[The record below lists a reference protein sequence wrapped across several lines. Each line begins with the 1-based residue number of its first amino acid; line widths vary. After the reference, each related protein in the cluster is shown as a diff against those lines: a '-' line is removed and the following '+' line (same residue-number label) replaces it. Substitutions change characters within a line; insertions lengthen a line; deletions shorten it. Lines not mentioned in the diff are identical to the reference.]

1 MFRINASRF
10 YKELNGT
17 NKEENIS
24 PGADETRQRAKQDFA
39 DVEKKENIKITV
51 ESIRKRVSGLS
62 NWKVPL
68 QDGVQRFSFKRMTDL
83 HERLAKH
90 LQACLSNAIV
100 PPWRT
105 KGRIV
110 LIMKDSKKGGVAS
123 NYRPIACLPIMWNSL
138 TGIIGDGIYGHLE
151 RSSLLQNEK
160 KGCRRG
166 SRETKDQL
174 LIDKTI

>member
-1 MFRINASRF
+1 M
-10 YKELNGT
+10 T
-17 NKEENIS
+17 N
-24 PGADETRQRAKQDFA
+24 
-39 DVEKKENIKITV
+39 
-51 ESIRKRVSGLS
+51 
-62 NWKVPL
+62 
-68 QDGVQRFSFKRMTDL
+68 L

-90 LQACLSNAIV
+90 LQAFLSNGIV

-123 NYRPIACLPIMWNSL
+123 NYRPTACLPIMWNSL
-138 TGIIGDGIYGHLE
+138 TGIIGDEIYDHLE

-160 KGCRRG
+160 KSCRRE

>member
-1 MFRINASRF
+1 M
-10 YKELNGT
+10 T
-17 NKEENIS
+17 N
-24 PGADETRQRAKQDFA
+24 
-39 DVEKKENIKITV
+39 
-51 ESIRKRVSGLS
+51 
-62 NWKVPL
+62 
-68 QDGVQRFSFKRMTDL
+68 L

-90 LQACLSNAIV
+90 LQAFLSNGIV

-110 LIMKDSKKGGVAS
+110 LIMKDSEKDGVAS
-123 NYRPIACLPIMWNSL
+123 IYTPIACLPIMWNLL
-138 TGIIGDGIYGHLE
+138 TGIIGDEIYGHLE

-160 KGCRRG
+160 KGCHRG